1 MAVGGFQCV
10 NKAERCLLRAFAK
23 AVGDDVLCILR
34 GLFSLDDG
42 FRARQLRAPVLPG
55 FRI

>member
-1 MAVGGFQCV
+1 MAVGGFQRI

-23 AVGDDVLCILR
+23 IVGNGVLCVLR
-34 GLFSLDDG
+34 GLFSRDDG
-42 FRARQLRAPVLPG
+42 FRERQPRGPVLPG

>member
-1 MAVGGFQCV
+1 MAVGGFQRI

-23 AVGDDVLCILR
+23 IVGNGVLCVLR
-34 GLFSLDDG
+34 RLFSLDDG
-42 FRARQLRAPVLPG
+42 FRDRQPRAPVLPG

>member
-1 MAVGGFQCV
+1 MVVGGFQCV
-10 NKAERCLLRAFAK
+10 NKAERCLLRALAK
-23 AVGDDVLCILR
+23 VVDDGVLC

-42 FRARQLRAPVLPG
+42 FRARQPRAPVLPG